1 MEITQRAHNWSFF
14 YVLLAEFVDKLF
26 CRSSV
31 PADDAGWVGCPR
43 GGPQGSSQRSQRQG
57 QEENNLKGV
66 CHEIFLTF
74 IFSSVKPIWATEKWV
89 EIIYFFA
96 EIFEFVTGGRIIDNL
111 QISRWRSR
119 LGGWRRRRLRWVWGW
134 RGRKRPRNR
143 GSGRGCSYRIRW
155 KMLTQ
160 PVILHSTH

>member
-1 MEITQRAHNWSFF
+1 M
-14 YVLLAEFVDKLF
+14 EFVDNF
-26 CRSSV
+26 VCRSSV
-31 PADDAGWVGCPR
+31 PADDASWGGCPR

-74 IFSSVKPIWATEKWV
+74 IFHLSNRYGPLKNELKL
-89 EIIYFFA
+89 YFFA